1 MCAFKE
7 EERSVLVSVTSMK
20 GSAGF
25 KSNYANFWHLVLYVC
40 EGPNICDSQRLERK
54 ISFLFYLFIF
64 FFCHPHF
71 SLKLKVRVEGFEFH
85 LRGNKG
91 LND

>member
-64 FFCHPHF
+64 FFFLPSAF
-71 SLKLKVRVEGFEFH
+71 LAETES
-85 LRGNKG
+85 KG
-91 LND
+91 GGL